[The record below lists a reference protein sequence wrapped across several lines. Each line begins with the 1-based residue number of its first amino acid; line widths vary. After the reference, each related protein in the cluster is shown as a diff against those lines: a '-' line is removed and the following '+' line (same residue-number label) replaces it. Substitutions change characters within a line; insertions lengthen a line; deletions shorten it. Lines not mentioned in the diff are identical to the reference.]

1 MEKFTNLVIQNFPN
15 YKELAKEAFERNYN
29 HQWERPMYQGNA
41 SFERLREKYGIM
53 PLTRQMIID
62 LFKAKHY
69 YEGFLCAMV
78 WGNIGTYQNGRQ
90 RFESVF
96 DDNNKEII
104 CLRLER
110 VIDLLENGD
119 LNTAYSSLLDSNQE
133 NGNAISGVGE
143 SFFTKLLYFA
153 GANCDCLAIKPLI
166 FDNNIKIFYRRLL
179 NMLNEGSPRGALNRY
194 IDYCSKMDVAA
205 RLLGLQHSGYVE
217 ALLFRPDL
225 RAFIS
230 TLI

>member
-1 MEKFTNLVIQNFPN
+1 MERFTNLVIQNFPN

-29 HQWERPMYQGNA
+29 HQWERPMYQVNA
-41 SFERLREKYGIM
+41 SFERLKGKYGNM
-53 PLTRQMIID
+53 PLTRKVIIE
-62 LFKAKHY
+62 LFRAKHY

-96 DDNNKEII
+96 DDNNKEVIS
-104 CLRLER
+104 LKLER
-110 VIDLLENGD
+110 VINLLEIGD
-119 LNTAYSSLLDSNQE
+119 FNTAYCSLFDSNQE

-153 GANCDCLAIKPLI
+153 GANCNRLAIKPLI
-166 FDNNIKIFYRRLL
+166 FDNNIKVFYKRLL
-179 NMLNEGSPRGALNRY
+179 NMLNERTPRGAFNRY
-194 IDYCSKMDVAA
+194 IDYCSKMDAAA
-205 RLLGLQHSGYVE
+205 RLLGLQNSGYVE
-217 ALLFRPDL
+217 ALLFRPDI
-225 RAFIS
+225 RAFMS